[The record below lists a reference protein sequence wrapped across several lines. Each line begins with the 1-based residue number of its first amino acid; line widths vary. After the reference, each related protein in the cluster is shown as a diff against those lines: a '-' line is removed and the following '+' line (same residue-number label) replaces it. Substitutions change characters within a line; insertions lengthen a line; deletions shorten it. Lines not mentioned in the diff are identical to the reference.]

1 MTYVIYEI
9 YVTLFLNKVHMNM
22 FTAFV
27 CNLDYTRHNNP
38 GIILL
43 KNFMKRNRLSH
54 KKVEMISAARK
65 TNTSNP
71 FIMALRATC

>member
-27 CNLDYTRHNNP
+27 CNLDELYQ
-38 GIILL
+38 
-43 KNFMKRNRLSH
+43 
-54 KKVEMISAARK
+54 A
-65 TNTSNP
+65 
-71 FIMALRATC
+71 